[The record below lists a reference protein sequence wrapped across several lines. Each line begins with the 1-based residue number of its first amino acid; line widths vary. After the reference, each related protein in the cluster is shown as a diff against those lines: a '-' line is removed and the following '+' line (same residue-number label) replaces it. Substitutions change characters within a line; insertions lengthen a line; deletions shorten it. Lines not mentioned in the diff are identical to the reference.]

1 MGPKILVVDDD
12 DGSRKVLEVCLKHVG
27 YEHDVAEGVDQA
39 IELMETGDYDIMLVD
54 KNMRSSDGT
63 GRGGMELLWYVQVNK
78 PEIQS
83 IMITGYPSVE
93 SAVEALR
100 FGAFDYLQ
108 KPFTKDDLVA
118 KINKLWEYQSSVNPD
133 NIIGVHKRTQDQI
146 VEILE
151 KAGDLSEDEIRDLLN
166 AVDENMTAIVHLQND
181 WERIIFAQ
189 RETLARVGA
198 LAEQLSEAVTDDDNV
213 RDLAEKIAQAAS
225 RRI

>member
-1 MGPKILVVDDD
+1 MEPKILVVDDD

-39 IELMETGDYDIMLVD
+39 IEFMEAGDYDIMLVD
-54 KNMRSSDGT
+54 KNMPSSDGSD
-63 GRGGMELLWYVQVNK
+63 RGGMELLWYVQVNK
-78 PEIQS
+78 PEMQS

-93 SAVEALR
+93 SAVKALR

-108 KPFTKDDLVA
+108 KPFTKDDLIS

-133 NIIGVHKRTQDQI
+133 NIIGVHRKTHDQI

-151 KAGDLSEDEIRDLLN
+151 KAGDLSEDEIRALLN
-166 AVDENMTAIVHLQND
+166 NVDENMTTLVHLQND
-181 WERIIFAQ
+181 WEKIIFAQ
-189 RETLARVGA
+189 REALAQIGA
-198 LAEQLSEAVTDDDNV
+198 LAEQLSEAVTDDDNI

-225 RRI
+225 QRV